1 MSWVHLH
8 CKNKMHCFQ
17 PTSKNRTDVK
27 KYRIHFLTKK
37 YSSVCNTTIVTVNSV
52 LINCKMAL
60 ETPCF
65 CNRLLSPESRYL

>member
-60 ETPCF
+60 ETRCF